1 MKPLSRTDWIQWG
14 EYFGVSWF
22 HGCYMSG
29 MAFSILERLEYGL
42 THVIG
47 EREGGVFRIYLSESE
62 WKETGIKYF
71 DEVKQEPEKLW
82 RLLSDIRAMADALF
96 SFSRKLE
103 SMPLLSMDKDEYIP
117 ILEHYHELHH
127 QLWALGMVPNVLDL
141 ESDVMRVYLKQSLR
155 QAGCGDA
162 EVEVAFQA
170 LVSPRELSLAQQEQ
184 EDMLALA
191 TSKQSEDVLKTH
203 WETYRSI
210 QFGWTGPDLSLE
222 YFVDVHAGLL
232 REGKAGAQLITMR
245 QERIALLEQ
254 KEMWTK
260 KLSMSEPTQTLF
272 RLYEELLYMKTRRM
286 DALFLGYSAT
296 QPLVKKIAKDFF
308 LSMDQVYAVYIPWLV
323 QMIKIGSFDL
333 QYLND
338 LAVYSIQYLKDGVFH
353 VAVQDEAR
361 AILLPIKEVLPKL
374 KQIDQL
380 KGECGYPGEIVRG
393 KVCIVNRTS
402 DMDRFEDR
410 DILVSN
416 VTDPSLLPAMKRASA
431 FVTDQGG
438 LTCHAAI
445 VARELKTPC
454 IVGTKIGT
462 KIFKN
467 GDIVEVDA
475 TLGIVKKVP

>member
-1 MKPLSRTDWIQWG
+1 MKPLSFTDWIQWG

-29 MAFSILERLEYGL
+29 MAFSISERLGYGL

-47 EREGGVFRIYLSESE
+47 EREGDVFRIYLSESE
-62 WKETGIKYF
+62 WKETGKRYF
-71 DEVKQEPEKLW
+71 DEVVQEPEKL
-82 RLLSDIRAMADALF
+82 RLLLSDIRDMADALF

-103 SMPLLSMDKDEYIP
+103 SMPILTMDKDEYIP
-117 ILEHYHELHH
+117 ILEQYHELHH

-141 ESDVMRVYLKQSLR
+141 ESDVMRVYLKGSLR

-162 EVEVAFQA
+162 EVEAAFQA
-170 LVSPRELSLAQQEQ
+170 LASPRGLSLAQKEQ
-184 EDMLALA
+184 EEMLALA
-191 TSKQSEDVLKTH
+191 KSEQTKESIEKH

-222 YFVDVHAGLL
+222 YFADVHARLL
-232 REGKAGAQLITMR
+232 REGKAEEQLAAIDNNR
-245 QERIALLEQ
+245 AALLAQ
-254 KEMWTK
+254 KDMWTK
-260 KLSMSEPTQTLF
+260 KLSISEPAQTLF

-323 QMIKIGSFDL
+323 QMVKTDSFDP

-338 LAVYSIQYLKDGVFH
+338 LSVYSIQYLKDGAFH

-374 KQIDQL
+374 KQVDQL

-393 KVCIVNRTS
+393 KVCIVNRAS
-402 DMDRFEDR
+402 DMGRFEDG

-462 KIFKN
+462 KVFKN
-467 GDIVEVDA
+467 GDMVEVDA
-475 TLGIVKKVP
+475 TAGVIKKVS